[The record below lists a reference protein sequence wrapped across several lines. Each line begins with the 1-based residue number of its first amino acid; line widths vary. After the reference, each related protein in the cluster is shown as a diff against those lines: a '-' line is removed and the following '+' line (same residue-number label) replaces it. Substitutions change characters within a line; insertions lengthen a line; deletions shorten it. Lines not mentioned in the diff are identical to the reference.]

1 MISEQNCKTVIMVPV
16 VNVAATTNEMSFD
29 RSGYDYCVIDI
40 LVGDTSTQ
48 TSALASIIVS
58 ESDTLTT
65 PAAMEDIPALSG
77 STTTSTSFAFA
88 IPAASATS
96 DGLLH
101 TIQFDLKP
109 RKKYIGLSLLG
120 TAAVGGTAIIGVISH
135 LYRGE
140 ESPLT
145 AAQRDGENLYDTV
158 ASGCVTVHTG

>member
-1 MISEQNCKTVIMVPV
+1 MISEQNCKTILMPPIA
-16 VNVAATTNEMSFD
+16 NVAATTNEMSFD

-48 TSALASIIVS
+48 TSALNSIIVS

-77 STTTSTSFAFA
+77 STTTSTTYGFA

-96 DGLLH
+96 AGSLH
-101 TIQFDLKP
+101 TLQFDLKP

-120 TAAVGGTAIIGVISH
+120 SAAGGTALIGVVAH
-135 LYRGE
+135 LYRAE
-140 ESPLT
+140 EAPIT
-145 AAQRDGENLYDTV
+145 AANRDGINLYDTA
-158 ASGCVTVHTG
+158 ASGCVTVVTA

>member
-16 VNVAATTNEMSFD
+16 ANVAATTNEMSFD

-40 LVGDTSTQ
+40 LVGATSTE

-96 DGLLH
+96 AGLLH

-120 TAAVGGTAIIGVISH
+120 SALGGTSIIGVISH

-145 AAQRDGENLYDTV
+145 AAQRDGVNLYATS